1 MQKSTEWQTCEGA
14 SRSQKRLGVRVG
26 VGVDIDAVRNRKPAR
41 RMIEI
46 PEPVMLAMSEGL
58 VPTKNLPE
66 WLAWLTLH

>member
-14 SRSQKRLGVRVG
+14 SRSQKRLEVR

-46 PEPVMLAMSEGL
+46 PDPLMLALSEGL

-66 WLAWLTLH
+66 WLARLNLP